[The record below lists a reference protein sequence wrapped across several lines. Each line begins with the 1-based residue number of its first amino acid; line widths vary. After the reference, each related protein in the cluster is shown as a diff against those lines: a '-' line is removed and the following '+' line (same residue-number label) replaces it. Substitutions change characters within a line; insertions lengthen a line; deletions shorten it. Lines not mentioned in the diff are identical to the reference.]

1 MAPRILY
8 IDDIAPSHWL
18 IKQFLTG
25 ASFAVA
31 SSADPVRAFE
41 TARRNIPDAIVLDPA
56 FGDHQ
61 GWELL
66 AAFQSDP
73 DLCQVPT
80 VIYTAL
86 TEATIADHAA
96 RCLYDDLRYISKDED
111 LDRLLDGLA
120 EATGARSLAEYWS
133 A

>member
-8 IDDIAPSHWL
+8 VDDLAPSHWL
-18 IKQFLTG
+18 INRFLTG
-25 ASFAVA
+25 ASFDVA
-31 SSADPVRAFE
+31 SADDPAGALRE
-41 TARRNIPDAIVLDPA
+41 ARRDVPDAIVIDPA

-86 TEATIADHAA
+86 PEATIADHAA
-96 RCLYDDLRYISKDED
+96 RCLYDDLRYVSKDED
-111 LDRLLDGLA
+111 LDCLLDGLA
-120 EATGARSLAEYWS
+120 EATGAPSLAQYWS